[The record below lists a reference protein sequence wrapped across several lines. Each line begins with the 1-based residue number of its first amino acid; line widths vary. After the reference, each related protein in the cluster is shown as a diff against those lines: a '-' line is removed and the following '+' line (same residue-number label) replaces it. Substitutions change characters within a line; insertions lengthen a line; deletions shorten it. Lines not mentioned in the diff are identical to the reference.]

1 MAAAKE
7 MVLYYNQKKSD
18 KVRLLKSV
26 FVRMGIRIRNV
37 GPEQLNQTVGALA
50 GLPGFQEESREQREV
65 PVIEEEMMV
74 LYGFGSRR
82 LDELLAQLRR
92 AKVPPV
98 ALKAVVT
105 ETNCNWTFYELY
117 QEIRAEHEKMTADT
131 SQAED

>member
-7 MVLYYNQKKSD
+7 MVLYYNQEKSD

-26 FVRMGIRIRNV
+26 LVRMGIRIRNV
-37 GPEQLNQTVGALA
+37 GSEQLNQTVGALA